1 MWIHGECEPTSEF
14 TGLRVASITNEEQEI
29 KRAEIYRALR
39 TYLLVVGSTLV
50 FGAV

>member
-1 MWIHGECEPTSEF
+1 MWIHDEGEPASEF
-14 TGLRVASITNEEQEI
+14 ARRRVASITNEGQEI
-29 KRAEIYRALR
+29 KKRALR